1 MKQLLL
7 PFFLVLPFILL
18 AQQYDRLIDH
28 AETLFQQK
36 NYPAALDTFKIA
48 LTDTV
53 HAGRFDLYYGAK
65 TAMYC
70 NDQTLALRWLALAGE
85 KGLGTADGET
95 AAVRTDSSW
104 QPLYDDPAWARLL
117 KKMDSALAARQAS
130 DKHKRADWLT
140 ALRADSLPPAAG
152 HRFSPPRP
160 GYALYFSQ
168 ADTVAVPYLVHVPS
182 SVQPGHPLTAIVYL
196 HGGVASHDDFDYQDP
211 NLANE
216 PVFTAADSLHAL
228 VVYPFAKKT
237 FGWLDQ
243 KAAFEQVLK
252 ILQDAASRYSIAPQ
266 HIYMVGMSNGGS
278 ACFWFAARHKTPFAG
293 FLALS
298 PLPMLNI
305 GDIDFS
311 RITRNN
317 PLYSVNA
324 KDDEVFSYSA
334 VHDIY
339 EKEAPIAKGWHFRT
353 LETGSHG
360 FIYGQG
366 GAALMLRYLREMTGQ
381 K

>member
-7 PFFLVLPFILL
+7 PLFLVLPFILP

-36 NYPAALDTFKIA
+36 AYPAALDTFKIA
-48 LTDTV
+48 LSDSFR
-53 HAGRFDLYYGAK
+53 AGRFDLYYGAK

-70 NDQTLALRWLALAGE
+70 NDQTLALRWLMLAGE
-85 KGLGTADGET
+85 KGLGTGDGEI
-95 AAVRTDSSW
+95 AAVRTDSTW
-104 QPLYDDPAWARLL
+104 QPLYSDPAWTRLL
-117 KKMDSALAARQAS
+117 MKMDSAFGARQAS
-130 DKHKRADWLT
+130 DKRRRAEWLT
-140 ALRADSLPPAAG
+140 GLRADSLPPAAG
-152 HRFSPPRP
+152 HRFSPPRS
-160 GYALYFSQ
+160 GYALYFSR
-168 ADTVAVPYLVHVPS
+168 ADTVAIPYLVYVPS
-182 SVQPGHPLTAIVYL
+182 SVPPGHPLTAIVYL

-211 NLANE
+211 DLANE
-216 PVFTAADSLHAL
+216 PVFAAADSLHTL
-228 VVYPFAKKT
+228 VIYPFAKKT

-252 ILQDAASRYSIAPQ
+252 ILQDAATRYSIAP
-266 HIYMVGMSNGGS
+266 HRIYMVGMSNGGS
-278 ACFWFAARHKTPFAG
+278 ACFWFAAQDKTPFTG

-298 PLPMLNI
+298 PLPKLNI
-305 GDIDFS
+305 GNIDFS
-311 RITRNN
+311 RITRNR

-339 EKEAPIAKGWHFRT
+339 EKEAPVAKGWHFQA

-360 FIYGQG
+360 FIYGPEG
-366 GAALMLRYLREMTGQ
+366 TALLLRYLREMTGQ